1 MQGGYDMLDFENVA
15 LSKSLENNIETIK
28 EIFNNDDTLIIR
40 QFENQYNSRLKY
52 CIFFIDGMVNTE
64 IINENII
71 APIVTNSTI
80 KSGHKIIHTL
90 QYQIIISNQI
100 LKTNSFVKLIE
111 AIINGDTILFVDG
124 SSEALI
130 INTKGWK
137 TRAIEEPPSEKV
149 LKGPREGLTESVIV
163 NLSMIRR
170 KVSSNNLKF
179 KFVVL
184 GKETRTKACICYV
197 EEITNE
203 KILDELYKRLNSFD
217 IDGAL
222 GTNYIQEFIKDEPLS
237 PFKTIGSTERPDV
250 VAAKLL
256 EGRIAIVLNGTP
268 VAITLPYLFIEY
280 FQANEDYYL
289 NFYFGSIGRLLRI
302 LGFIITTSVPAVY
315 LAFITFHQELI
326 PTQLLL
332 SISAA
337 RKGVPFPTV
346 VELIGLLTVFEIL
359 REAGTRMPAY
369 IGQALSIVGAL
380 VLGQAAVQARFVSAP
395 IVIIVAMSGITGLM
409 IPAIS
414 GISIIARTILLL
426 LSSALGLYGYV
437 FGMLG
442 IGIHLFSMR
451 SFGVPYMSN
460 VTSMKLQDLKDTFI
474 RAPWWYMEYRPKFI
488 ASKNLRRK
496 AFGGK
501 KQ

>member
-1 MQGGYDMLDFENVA
+1 MLDLENVI

-28 EIFNNDDTLIIR
+28 GIFSEDDTLVIR
-40 QFENQYNSRLKY
+40 QFENQHNSKLKY
-52 CIFFIDGMVNTE
+52 CIFFVDGMVNTE
-64 IINENII
+64 MISKNII
-71 APIVTNSTI
+71 SPIVTSSLI
-80 KSGHKIIHTL
+80 KSDHNTMHVL
-90 QYQIIISNQI
+90 QYQVIICKQI
-100 LKTNSFVKLIE
+100 AKTDSIVKLIE
-111 AIINGDTILFVDG
+111 AIINGDTILFVDN

-130 INTKGWK
+130 INTKDWK

-149 LKGPREGLTESVIV
+149 LKGPREGFTESVLV

-179 KFVVL
+179 KLLTF
-184 GKETRTKACICYV
+184 GEETHTSAYVCYIEGIV
-197 EEITNE
+197 NE
-203 KILDELYKRLNSFD
+203 KILDELYKRLRNFNM
-217 IDGAL
+217 DGAL
-222 GTNYIQEFIKDEPLS
+222 SANYIQEFIKDEPLS

-256 EGRIAIVLNGTP
+256 EGRIAIALDGTP
-268 VAITLPYLFIEY
+268 AVITLPYLFIEY
-280 FQANEDYYL
+280 FQSNEDYYL
-289 NFYFGSIGRLLRI
+289 SFYFGSIGRLLRI
-302 LGFIITTSVPAVY
+302 LGFIITTSVPAIY
-315 LAFITFHQELI
+315 LALVTFHQELI
-326 PTQLLL
+326 PTPLVL

-337 RKGVPFPTV
+337 RQGVPFPTV
-346 VELIGLLTVFEIL
+346 VELMGLLTVFEIL

-395 IVIIVAMSGITGLM
+395 IVIIVALAGITGLM
-409 IPAIS
+409 IPALT
-414 GISIIARTILLL
+414 GISIIARNTLLL

-451 SFGVPYMSN
+451 SFGISYMAN
-460 VTSMKLQDLKDTFI
+460 VTSLKLQDLKDTFI

-488 ASKNLRRK
+488 ASKNPRRK
-496 AFGGK
+496 APGGS